1 MFALSG
7 REHLLLSVEVL
18 LLLELLDTDVLLD
31 VEEVVYALE
40 SSSVLVQ
47 LVQVSL
53 LLGFWTRNRWFLLDW
68 ERSLLLERA
77 FFG

>member
-7 REHLLLSVEVL
+7 REHLLLSIEVL

-47 LVQVSL
+47 LMQVSL

>member
-47 LVQVSL
+47 LMQVSL